1 MRIPSKFKP
10 RENGL
15 LSRLVKAGHP
25 FVRRNANVLAI
36 LAGLFILI
44 EGSTAVFYTSQWWKP
59 LAVLAVIG
67 VVALAWVNIRAV
79 FKAVISAAI
88 TVMLAAGSI
97 IAGYYYSASTGA
109 GSAWGMVII
118 MVWVACIAIS
128 YWFPTSRS
136 RWFTSL
142 VSSVVAFLASY
153 AVLMSTGTMSM
164 VMMAA
169 VIAGM
174 AAFAVMMVLDM
185 MHRNSRKSLNVA
197 DYDHKRIHGMMR
209 KIMPSLWPGMT
220 ESIVSFGRKRKT
232 WLWHGVG
239 SPAVLLVPVDLNEEL
254 EPSKKGLTYHGR
266 DTGRNLNWMLSKTE
280 TLLRKV
286 VPIVV
291 LIDLKSMNKA
301 TAEEA
306 SLITVPR
313 LDSNRVSYVGIMG
326 ADGSADSVKR
336 RLAGCVARFSGYD
349 LVDGKTDRKLTKR
362 FDDRPLRIDM
372 NKYRFRRKDGGK

>member
-10 RENGL
+10 KENGL

-67 VVALAWVNIRAV
+67 VVALAWVNIKAV

-97 IAGYYYSASTGA
+97 IAGYSYSTSTGA

-164 VMMAA
+164 VMMVAI
-169 VIAGM
+169 IAGM

-185 MHRNSRKSLNVA
+185 MHRNSRKSLNVS
-197 DYDHKRIHGMMR
+197 DYDHKRIHDMMR

-286 VPIVV
+286 VPILV
-291 LIDLKSMNKA
+291 LIDVRSMNKA
-301 TAEEA
+301 TAEES

-326 ADGSADSVKR
+326 ADGSADSVKK
-336 RLAGCVARFSGYD
+336 RLAGCVTRFSGYD

-372 NKYRFRRKDGGK
+372 NKYKFWRKDGGK

>member
-10 RENGL
+10 KENGL

-67 VVALAWVNIRAV
+67 VVALAWVNIKAV

-97 IAGYYYSASTGA
+97 IAGYSYSTSTGA

-164 VMMAA
+164 VMMVAI
-169 VIAGM
+169 IAGM

-185 MHRNSRKSLNVA
+185 MHRNSRKSLNVS
-197 DYDHKRIHGMMR
+197 DYDHKRIHDMMR

-286 VPIVV
+286 VPILV
-291 LIDLKSMNKA
+291 LIDVRSMNKA
-301 TAEEA
+301 TAEES

-336 RLAGCVARFSGYD
+336 RLAGCVTRFSGYD

-372 NKYRFRRKDGGK
+372 NKYKFWRKDGGK

>member
-10 RENGL
+10 KENGL

-67 VVALAWVNIRAV
+67 VVALAWVNIKAV

-97 IAGYYYSASTGA
+97 IAGYSYSTSTGA

-164 VMMAA
+164 VMMVAI
-169 VIAGM
+169 IAGM

-185 MHRNSRKSLNVA
+185 MHRNSRKSLNVS
-197 DYDHKRIHGMMR
+197 DYDHKRIHDMMR

-286 VPIVV
+286 VPILV
-291 LIDLKSMNKA
+291 LIDVRSMNKA
-301 TAEEA
+301 TAEES

-372 NKYRFRRKDGGK
+372 NKYKFWRKDGGK